1 MSIYFEKGFA
11 DREDYLLNLSLTWNL
26 PYNFIESIANILGAE
41 EDFTKLVEILKTVSV
56 LDSNCITTINEDF
69 ADLFSSNVDIYD
81 IDEED
86 LFDDLDEED

>member
-11 DREDYLLNLSLTWNL
+11 DREDYLLNLALTWNL
-26 PYNFIESIANILGAE
+26 PYNFIEGIANILGAE

-56 LDSNCITTINEDF
+56 LDTNCCNTINDNFE
-69 ADLFSSNVDIYD
+69 DLFSSNVDIYD

-86 LFDDLDEED
+86 LFNDLDKED